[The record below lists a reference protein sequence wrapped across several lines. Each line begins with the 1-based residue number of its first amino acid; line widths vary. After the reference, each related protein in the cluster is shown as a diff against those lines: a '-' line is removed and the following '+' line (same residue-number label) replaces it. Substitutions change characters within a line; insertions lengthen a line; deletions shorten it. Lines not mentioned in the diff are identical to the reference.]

1 MRNTKYDIRN
11 TTFILNYIFFTQYA
25 SRNTQYEKKKG
36 DLILY
41 MNNKNI
47 DKNVLPLLPLRDT
60 VVFPNMVIPLFVGR
74 EQSINA
80 LEEAINLNSLI
91 FIATQIN
98 PEVEKPILED
108 MYSIGTIAKIIQIY
122 KLPDDTIKILVEG
135 LSRAQIKSTEIFN
148 NFLKVK
154 VEKMIVKNGK
164 NLKTEA
170 LMRLAVNRF
179 EQYLK
184 LNNKIPSEII
194 LSVNN
199 IEKPDKLADI
209 IASNLIL
216 KIKEKQNLLETVN
229 PLERLENLLVIL
241 KKEVSIL
248 ELEKSIQER
257 VEVNLESYQKDYYL
271 KEQLREIQKEL
282 GDREKIISE
291 TDEFKEKIL
300 SLKLIKEVEEKCIR
314 EAERLDKMPFLS
326 AESGVIINY
335 LEWIISLPWN
345 KRTKEKFNIELVK
358 KVLDEDHYGLLDI
371 KERILEY
378 LAVKKLSN
386 KKISTILCLIG
397 PPGVGKTSLAKS
409 IARSMGRKFIRTS
422 LGGVRDEA
430 EIRGHR
436 KTYIGSMPGRI
447 IQGIVNVKSKNP
459 VFLLDEID
467 KMTMDFRG
475 DPASALL
482 EVLDPE
488 QNNTFSD
495 HYLEIPFDLSEVM
508 FITTANNEDEI
519 PYSLKDRMEII
530 NIPGYIEYEK
540 LQIAR
545 LFLFPKQINNHGFKK
560 NDIEISDKAMKKIIK
575 EYTREAGVRGME
587 KEIASICRKVALNLV
602 YSKKKKRVRITLKNL
617 ENYLGI
623 PKFKVDRIE
632 NEDAIGL
639 ATGLA
644 WTEIGGEVLSVETI
658 VMPGKGKLTLTGQ
671 LGDIMQESGKAALTY
686 ARSRAAKF
694 KIDNKFYENCDIHV
708 HIPDGAIPKDGPS
721 AGITMATSLISS
733 LTEIPIRKDVAM
745 TGEITLRGRVLP
757 VGGLKEKILAAYQFG
772 IKTVIIP
779 QDNIKNLEDLPND
792 IKKKLKFVMVNNLD
806 EVLKAALT
814 RDPF

>member
-1 MRNTKYDIRN
+1 MT
-11 TTFILNYIFFTQYA
+11 
-25 SRNTQYEKKKG
+25 
-36 DLILY
+36 
-41 MNNKNI
+41 NKNI
-47 DKNVLPLLPLRDT
+47 KSLDKNILPLLPLREL

-74 EQSINA
+74 KQSINA
-80 LEEAINLNSLI
+80 LEEAISLKSFI
-91 FIATQIN
+91 FIVTQRD
-98 PEVEKPILED
+98 PEVEKPKLED
-108 MYSIGTIAKIIQIY
+108 IYSIGTIAKIVQIY

-135 LSRAQIKSTEIFN
+135 LGRAKIKSTEEFK

-154 VEKMIVKNGK
+154 VEKIKIKNGK
-164 NLKTEA
+164 NLKIEA
-170 LMRLAVNRF
+170 LMRLAISRF
-179 EQYLK
+179 EQYLE
-184 LNNKIPSEII
+184 LNNKLPSEMM
-194 LSVNN
+194 LSIKN
-199 IEKPDKLADI
+199 IEKSDKLADI

-216 KIKEKQNLLETVN
+216 KVKEKQNLLETVN
-229 PLERLENLLVIL
+229 PLERLEKLIVIL
-241 KKEVSIL
+241 KKEISIL
-248 ELEKSIQER
+248 ELEKKIQER
-257 VEVNLESYQKDYYL
+257 VEVNLENFQKDYYL
-271 KEQLREIQKEL
+271 KEQLKEIQKEL
-282 GDREKIISE
+282 GDTEKNISE
-291 TDEFKEKIL
+291 ADEFKEKIL
-300 SLKLIKEVEEKCIR
+300 SLKLGKEVEEKCIK
-314 EAERLDKMPFLS
+314 ETKRLEKIPFLS

-335 LEWIISLPWN
+335 LEYIISLPWN
-345 KRTKEKFNIELVK
+345 KKTKEKLNIKLVK

-386 KKISTILCLIG
+386 KQVGTILCLIG

-409 IARSMGRKFIRTS
+409 IARAMGRKFIRAS

-447 IQGIVNVKSKNP
+447 IQGIVNAKTKNP
-459 VFLLDEID
+459 VYLLDEID
-467 KMTMDFRG
+467 KMSVDFRG

-488 QNNTFSD
+488 QNNAFRD
-495 HYLEIPFDLSEVM
+495 HYLEVPFDLSEVM

-519 PYSLKDRMEII
+519 PYSLRDRMEII
-530 NIPGYIEYEK
+530 NIPGYTEYEK
-540 LQIAR
+540 LQIAQ
-545 LFLFPKQINNHGFKK
+545 LFLVPKQLNNHGFKK
-560 NDIEISDKAMKKIIK
+560 SDIEISEKAMEKLIK
-575 EYTREAGVRGME
+575 EYTREAGVRGLE
-587 KEIASICRKVALNLV
+587 KEIASICRKVALTVV
-602 YSKKKKRVRITLKNL
+602 YSKKNKRVRVTLKNL

-623 PKFKVDRIE
+623 PKYRIDQIE

-671 LGDIMQESGKAALTY
+671 LGDVMQESGKAALTY

-694 KIDNKFYENCDIHV
+694 KIDNKFFENCDIHV

-757 VGGLKEKILAAYQFG
+757 VGGLKEKILAAYQSG
-772 IKTVIIP
+772 IKTIIIP
-779 QDNIKNLEDLPND
+779 QDNVKNLEDLPND
-792 IKKKLKFVMVNNLD
+792 IKKGLKFIMVNNID
-806 EVLKAALT
+806 EVLKIALT
-814 RDPF
+814 RSPF

>member
-1 MRNTKYDIRN
+1 
-11 TTFILNYIFFTQYA
+11 
-25 SRNTQYEKKKG
+25 
-36 DLILY
+36 

-47 DKNVLPLLPLRDT
+47 KSIDKDLLPLLPLREI
-60 VVFPNMVIPLFVGR
+60 VLFPNMIIPLFVGR

-80 LEEAINLNSLI
+80 LEEAINLKSLI
-91 FIATQIN
+91 FVAAQRD
-98 PEVEKPILED
+98 PEVEKPKLED
-108 MYSIGTIAKIIQIY
+108 MYSIGTIAKIVQIY

-135 LSRAQIKSTEIFN
+135 LGRAKIKNTEGID

-154 VEKMIVKNGK
+154 VEKIKIKNGK
-164 NLKTEA
+164 NLKIEA
-170 LMRLAVNRF
+170 LMRLAITRF

-184 LNNKIPSEII
+184 LNNKIPSEIM
-194 LSVNN
+194 LSVKN

-209 IASNLIL
+209 ISSNVIL
-216 KIKEKQNLLETVN
+216 KVKEKQNLLETVN
-229 PLERLENLLVIL
+229 PLERLEKLIVIL

-248 ELEKSIQER
+248 ELERSIQER
-257 VEVNLESYQKDYYL
+257 VEVNLENYQKDYYL
-271 KEQLREIQKEL
+271 KEQLKEIQKEL
-282 GDREKIISE
+282 GDKEKSISE
-291 TDEFKEKIL
+291 ADEFKEKII
-300 SLKLIKEVEEKCIR
+300 SLKLTKEIEERCIKETNRLEKI
-314 EAERLDKMPFLS
+314 PFLS

-345 KRTKEKFNIELVK
+345 KRTKEKLNIRFVK

-386 KKISTILCLIG
+386 KQIGTILCLIG

-409 IARSMGRKFIRTS
+409 IARAMGRKFLRAS

-467 KMTMDFRG
+467 KMSIDFRG

-495 HYLEIPFDLSEVM
+495 HYLEVPFDLSEVM
-508 FITTANNEDEI
+508 FITTANSEEEI
-519 PYSLKDRMEII
+519 PYSLRDRMEII
-530 NIPGYIEYEK
+530 NIPGYTEYEK
-540 LQIAR
+540 LQIAQ
-545 LFLFPKQINNHGFKK
+545 LFLLPKQLNNHGFKEY
-560 NDIEISDKAMKKIIK
+560 DIEISEKAMKKLIK
-575 EYTREAGVRGME
+575 EYTHEAGVRGLE
-587 KEIASICRKVALNLV
+587 KEIASICRKVALSLV
-602 YSKKKKRVRITLKNL
+602 YSKNNKRIKITLKNL

-623 PKFKVDRIE
+623 PKYKIDKIE
-632 NEDAIGL
+632 KEDIIGL

-671 LGDIMQESGKAALTY
+671 LGDVMQESGKAALTY

-733 LTEIPIRKDVAM
+733 LTEIPIKKDVAM

-757 VGGLKEKILAAYQFG
+757 VGGLKEKILAAYQSG
-772 IKTVIIP
+772 IKTIIIP

-792 IKKKLKFVMVNNLD
+792 IKKRIKFVMVNNLD
-806 EVLKAALT
+806 EVLKIALT
-814 RDPF
+814 RNPF

>member
-1 MRNTKYDIRN
+1 
-11 TTFILNYIFFTQYA
+11 
-25 SRNTQYEKKKG
+25 
-36 DLILY
+36 

-47 DKNVLPLLPLRDT
+47 DKNVLPLLPLRDL

-135 LSRAQIKSTEIFN
+135 LSRAQIKSTEKFN

-154 VEKMIVKNGK
+154 VEKIIVKNGK

-216 KIKEKQNLLETVN
+216 KIKEKQNLLEIIN
-229 PLERLENLLVIL
+229 PLERLENLIVIL

-282 GDREKIISE
+282 GDREKSISE

-314 EAERLDKMPFLS
+314 EAERLEKMPFLS

-519 PYSLKDRMEII
+519 PYSLRDRMEII

-806 EVLKAALT
+806 EVLKTALT

>member
-1 MRNTKYDIRN
+1 
-11 TTFILNYIFFTQYA
+11 
-25 SRNTQYEKKKG
+25 
-36 DLILY
+36 

-47 DKNVLPLLPLRDT
+47 KILDKNILPLLPLREL
-60 VVFPNMVIPLFVGR
+60 VIFPNMVIPLFVGR

-80 LEEAINLNSLI
+80 LEEAINLKSLI
-91 FIATQIN
+91 FIAAQKD
-98 PEVEKPILED
+98 PEIEKPKLED

-135 LSRAQIKSTEIFN
+135 LGRAKIKNTEEYS

-154 VEKMIVKNGK
+154 VEKIKVKNGK
-164 NLKTEA
+164 NLKIEA
-170 LMRLAVNRF
+170 LMRLAIDRF

-184 LNNKIPSEII
+184 LNNKIASEMM
-194 LSVNN
+194 LSVKN
-199 IEKPDKLADI
+199 IEKPDKLADV

-216 KIKEKQNLLETVN
+216 KVKEKQNLLEIVN
-229 PLERLENLLVIL
+229 PLERLEKLIVIL

-248 ELEKSIQER
+248 ELEKNIQDR
-257 VEVNLESYQKDYYL
+257 VEVNLENFQKDYYL
-271 KEQLREIQKEL
+271 KEQLKEIQKEL
-282 GDREKIISE
+282 GDKEKNISE
-291 TDEFKEKIL
+291 ADEFKEKIL
-300 SLKLIKEVEEKCIR
+300 SFKLTKEVENKCIK
-314 EAERLDKMPFLS
+314 ETDRLEKMPFLS

-345 KRTKEKFNIELVK
+345 KKTKDKLNIELVK
-358 KVLDEDHYGLLDI
+358 NVLDEDHFGLLDI

-378 LAVKKLSN
+378 LAVKKMSN
-386 KKISTILCLIG
+386 KQIGTILCLIG

-409 IARSMGRKFIRTS
+409 IARAMGRKFIRTS

-447 IQGIVNVKSKNP
+447 IQGMVNVKSRNP
-459 VFLLDEID
+459 IFLLDEID

-495 HYLEIPFDLSEVM
+495 HYLEVPFDLSEVM

-530 NIPGYIEYEK
+530 NIPGYTEYEK
-540 LQIAR
+540 LQIAK
-545 LFLFPKQINNHGFKK
+545 LFLLPKQLNNHGFKK

-575 EYTREAGVRGME
+575 EYTHEAGVRGLE
-587 KEIASICRKVALNLV
+587 KEIGSICRKIALNIV
-602 YSKKKKRVRITLKNL
+602 YSKEKKKVRITLKNL
-617 ENYLGI
+617 ETYLGI
-623 PKFKVDRIE
+623 PKYKIDKIE
-632 NEDAIGL
+632 EEDAVGV

-658 VMPGKGKLTLTGQ
+658 IMPGKGKLTFTGQ
-671 LGDIMQESGKAALTY
+671 LGDVMQESGKAALTY
-686 ARSRAAKF
+686 TRSRAEKF
-694 KIDNKFYENCDIHV
+694 KINNKFYENCDIHI
-708 HIPDGAIPKDGPS
+708 HIPEGAIPKDGPS

-733 LTEIPIRKDVAM
+733 LTNIPIRKDVAM

-757 VGGLKEKILAAYQFG
+757 VGGLKEKILAAYQYG
-772 IKTVIIP
+772 IKTIIIP
-779 QDNIKNLEDLPND
+779 QDNIKNLEDIPND
-792 IKKKLKFVMVNNLD
+792 IKKRLKFIMVNNLD
-806 EVLKAALT
+806 EVLKIALT
-814 RDPF
+814 RDLF

>member
-1 MRNTKYDIRN
+1 
-11 TTFILNYIFFTQYA
+11 
-25 SRNTQYEKKKG
+25 
-36 DLILY
+36 

-47 DKNVLPLLPLRDT
+47 DKNVLPLLPLRDL

-135 LSRAQIKSTEIFN
+135 LSRAQIKSTEKFN

-154 VEKMIVKNGK
+154 VEKIIVKNGK

-194 LSVNN
+194 LSINN

-216 KIKEKQNLLETVN
+216 KIKEKQNLLEIIN
-229 PLERLENLLVIL
+229 PLERLENLIVIL

-282 GDREKIISE
+282 GDREKSISE

-314 EAERLDKMPFLS
+314 EAERLEKMPFLS

-519 PYSLKDRMEII
+519 PYSLRDRMEII

-560 NDIEISDKAMKKIIK
+560 NDIEITDKAMKKIIK

-671 LGDIMQESGKAALTY
+671 LGDI
-686 ARSRAAKF
+686 
-694 KIDNKFYENCDIHV
+694 
-708 HIPDGAIPKDGPS
+708 
-721 AGITMATSLISS
+721 
-733 LTEIPIRKDVAM
+733 
-745 TGEITLRGRVLP
+745 
-757 VGGLKEKILAAYQFG
+757 
-772 IKTVIIP
+772 
-779 QDNIKNLEDLPND
+779 
-792 IKKKLKFVMVNNLD
+792 
-806 EVLKAALT
+806 
-814 RDPF
+814 

>member
-1 MRNTKYDIRN
+1 
-11 TTFILNYIFFTQYA
+11 
-25 SRNTQYEKKKG
+25 
-36 DLILY
+36 

-47 DKNVLPLLPLRDT
+47 KSLDKNILPLLPLREL
-60 VVFPNMVIPLFVGR
+60 VIFPNMIIPLFVGR

-80 LEEAINLNSLI
+80 LEEAISLKSFI
-91 FIATQIN
+91 FIVTQRD
-98 PEVEKPILED
+98 PEVEKPKLED
-108 MYSIGTIAKIIQIY
+108 IYSIGTIAKIVQIY

-135 LSRAQIKSTEIFN
+135 LGRAKIKSIEEFS

-154 VEKMIVKNGK
+154 VEKIKIKNGK
-164 NLKTEA
+164 NLKIEA
-170 LMRLAVNRF
+170 LMRLAISRF

-184 LNNKIPSEII
+184 LNNKLPSEMM
-194 LSVNN
+194 LSIKN
-199 IEKPDKLADI
+199 IEKSDKLADI

-216 KIKEKQNLLETVN
+216 KVKEKQNLLETIN
-229 PLERLENLLVIL
+229 PLERLEKLIVIL
-241 KKEVSIL
+241 KKEISIL
-248 ELEKSIQER
+248 ELEKTIQKR
-257 VEVNLESYQKDYYL
+257 VEINLENFQKDYYL
-271 KEQLREIQKEL
+271 KEQLKEIQKEL
-282 GDREKIISE
+282 GDTEKNISE
-291 TDEFKEKIL
+291 ADEFKEKIL
-300 SLKLIKEVEEKCIR
+300 SLKLSKEVEEKCIK
-314 EAERLDKMPFLS
+314 EAKRLEKIPFLS

-335 LEWIISLPWN
+335 LEYIVSLPWKN
-345 KRTKEKFNIELVK
+345 KTKEKLNIKLVK

-386 KKISTILCLIG
+386 KQIGTILCLIG

-409 IARSMGRKFIRTS
+409 IARAMGRKFVRVS
-422 LGGVRDEA
+422 LGGIRDEA

-447 IQGIVNVKSKNP
+447 VQGIVNVKSNNP

-467 KMTMDFRG
+467 KMSVDFRG

-488 QNNTFSD
+488 QNNTFRD
-495 HYLEIPFDLSEVM
+495 HYLEVPFDLSEVM

-519 PYSLKDRMEII
+519 PYSLRDRMEII
-530 NIPGYIEYEK
+530 NIPGYTEFEK
-540 LQIAR
+540 LQIAQ
-545 LFLFPKQINNHGFKK
+545 LFLVPKQLNNHGFKK
-560 NDIEISDKAMKKIIK
+560 SDIEISEKAMKKLIK
-575 EYTREAGVRGME
+575 EYTREAGVRGLE
-587 KEIASICRKVALNLV
+587 KEIASICRKVALNVV
-602 YSKKKKRVRITLKNL
+602 YFKKNKRIRITIKNL

-623 PKFKVDRIE
+623 PKYRIDKIE

-671 LGDIMQESGKAALTY
+671 LGDVMQESGKAALTY

-757 VGGLKEKILAAYQFG
+757 VGGLKEKILAAYQSG
-772 IKTVIIP
+772 IKTIIIP
-779 QDNIKNLEDLPND
+779 QDNVKNLEDLPND
-792 IKKKLKFVMVNNLD
+792 IKKRLKFIMVNNID
-806 EVLKAALT
+806 EVLKIALT
-814 RDPF
+814 RNPF

>member
-1 MRNTKYDIRN
+1 MSCLLTIYEIR
-11 TTFILNYIFFTQYA
+11 
-25 SRNTQYEKKKG
+25 EKKG
-36 DLILY
+36 DLIFY
-41 MNNKNI
+41 MNDKNIKNI
-47 DKNVLPLLPLRDT
+47 DKNILPLLPLREL
-60 VVFPNMVIPLFVGR
+60 VLFPNMIIPLFVGR
-74 EQSINA
+74 EQSISA
-80 LEEAINLNSLI
+80 LEEAINLKSLI
-91 FIATQIN
+91 LVAAQRN
-98 PEVEKPILED
+98 PEVEKPKSED
-108 MYSIGTIAKIIQIY
+108 VYSIGTIAKIIQIY

-135 LSRAQIKSTEIFN
+135 LGRAKIKNTEEYN
-148 NFLKVK
+148 NFLKVQ
-154 VEKMIVKNGK
+154 VEKIKIKNGR
-164 NLKTEA
+164 NLKIEA

-184 LNNKIPSEII
+184 LNNKIPSEIM
-194 LSVNN
+194 LSVKN
-199 IEKPDKLADI
+199 IEKPDKLADVI
-209 IASNLIL
+209 SSNIIL
-216 KIKEKQNLLETVN
+216 KVKEKQDLLEMIN
-229 PLERLENLLVIL
+229 PLERLEKLIVIL

-257 VEVNLESYQKDYYL
+257 VEVNLENYQKDYYL

-282 GDREKIISE
+282 GDKEKNISE
-291 TDEFKEKIL
+291 TDELRAEIM
-300 SLKLIKEVEEKCIR
+300 SLKLNKEVEERCIK
-314 EAERLDKMPFLS
+314 ETNRLEKIPFLS

-345 KRTKEKFNIELVK
+345 KRTKEKLDIKFVK
-358 KVLDEDHYGLLDI
+358 EVLDEDHYGLLDI

-378 LAVKKLSN
+378 LAVKKMSN
-386 KKISTILCLIG
+386 KQIGTILCLIG

-409 IARSMGRKFIRTS
+409 IARAMGRKFIRAS

-467 KMTMDFRG
+467 KMSMDFRG

-495 HYLEIPFDLSEVM
+495 HYLEVPFDLSEVM
-508 FITTANNEDEI
+508 FITTANNEEEI
-519 PYSLKDRMEII
+519 PYSLRDRMEII
-530 NIPGYIEYEK
+530 NIPGYTEYEK
-540 LQIAR
+540 LQIAQ
-545 LFLFPKQINNHGFKK
+545 LFLLPKQLNNHGFKE
-560 NDIEISDKAMKKIIK
+560 DEIEISEKAMKKLIK
-575 EYTREAGVRGME
+575 EYTHEAGVRGLE
-587 KEIASICRKVALNLV
+587 KEIASICRKVALSLI
-602 YSKKKKRVRITLKNL
+602 YSKSKKRIRITLKNL

-623 PKFKVDRIE
+623 PKYKIDKIE
-632 NEDAIGL
+632 KEDIIGL

-671 LGDIMQESGKAALTY
+671 LGDVMQESGKAALTY

-733 LTEIPIRKDVAM
+733 LTEIPIKKDVAM

-757 VGGLKEKILAAYQFG
+757 VGGLKEKILAAYQSG
-772 IKTVIIP
+772 IKTIIIP
-779 QDNIKNLEDLPND
+779 KDNIKNLEDLPND

-806 EVLKAALT
+806 EVLKIALT
-814 RDPF
+814 RNPF

>member
-1 MRNTKYDIRN
+1 
-11 TTFILNYIFFTQYA
+11 
-25 SRNTQYEKKKG
+25 
-36 DLILY
+36 
-41 MNNKNI
+41 
-47 DKNVLPLLPLRDT
+47 
-60 VVFPNMVIPLFVGR
+60 
-74 EQSINA
+74 
-80 LEEAINLNSLI
+80 
-91 FIATQIN
+91 
-98 PEVEKPILED
+98 
-108 MYSIGTIAKIIQIY
+108 
-122 KLPDDTIKILVEG
+122 
-135 LSRAQIKSTEIFN
+135 
-148 NFLKVK
+148 KVK
-154 VEKMIVKNGK
+154 VEKIKVKNGK
-164 NLKTEA
+164 NLKIEA
-170 LMRLAVNRF
+170 LMRLAIDRF

-184 LNNKIPSEII
+184 LNNKIASEMI
-194 LSVNN
+194 LSVKN

-216 KIKEKQNLLETVN
+216 KVKEKQNLLEIVN
-229 PLERLENLLVIL
+229 PLERLEKLIVIL

-248 ELEKSIQER
+248 ELEKNIQER
-257 VEVNLESYQKDYYL
+257 VEVNLENFQKDYYL
-271 KEQLREIQKEL
+271 KEQLKEIQKEL
-282 GDREKIISE
+282 GDKEKNISE
-291 TDEFKEKIL
+291 ADEFKEKIL
-300 SLKLIKEVEEKCIR
+300 TFKLTKEVEDKCIK
-314 EAERLDKMPFLS
+314 ETVRLEKMPFLS

-345 KRTKEKFNIELVK
+345 EKTKDKLNIELVK

-378 LAVKKLSN
+378 LAVKKMSN
-386 KKISTILCLIG
+386 KQIGTILCLIG

-409 IARSMGRKFIRTS
+409 IARAMGRKFVRTS

-447 IQGIVNVKSKNP
+447 IQGIVNVKSRNP
-459 VFLLDEID
+459 IFLLDEID

-495 HYLEIPFDLSEVM
+495 HYLEVPFDLSEVM

-530 NIPGYIEYEK
+530 NISGYTEYEK
-540 LQIAR
+540 LQIAQI
-545 LFLFPKQINNHGFKK
+545 FLLPKQLNNHGFKK

-575 EYTREAGVRGME
+575 EYTREAGVRGLE
-587 KEIASICRKVALNLV
+587 KEIASICRKIALNKV
-602 YSKKKKRVRITLKNL
+602 YSKENKRVRITLKNL
-617 ENYLGI
+617 ETYLGI
-623 PKFKVDRIE
+623 PKYKFDKIE
-632 NEDAIGL
+632 KEDAIGV

-658 VMPGKGKLTLTGQ
+658 IMPGKGKLTFTGQ

-686 ARSRAAKF
+686 TRSRAEKF
-694 KIDNKFYENCDIHV
+694 KINSKFYENCDIHI
-708 HIPDGAIPKDGPS
+708 HIPEGAIPKDGPS

-772 IKTVIIP
+772 IKTIIIP
-779 QDNIKNLEDLPND
+779 QDNIKNLEDIPND
-792 IKKKLKFVMVNNLD
+792 IKKRLKFVMVNNLD
-806 EVLKAALT
+806 EVLKIALT